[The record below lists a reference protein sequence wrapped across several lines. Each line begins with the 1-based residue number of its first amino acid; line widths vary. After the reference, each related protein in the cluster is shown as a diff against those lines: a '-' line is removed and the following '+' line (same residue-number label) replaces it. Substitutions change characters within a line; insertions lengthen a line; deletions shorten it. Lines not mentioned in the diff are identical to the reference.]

1 MEVHNLARSRA
12 KARYAVRRY
21 KGKSLIEPPEIA
33 NRSLS
38 DEEAETY
45 ENAVK
50 RTIENFEAL
59 WNEDYSGDI
68 D

>member
-1 MEVHNLARSRA
+1 MTRA
-12 KARYAVRRY
+12 MIHEKYRIVR
-21 KGKSLIEPPEIA
+21 LEPPEIA

-38 DEEAETY
+38 DEEAEAY

-50 RTIENFEAL
+50 RMMENFEVL

>member
-1 MEVHNLARSRA
+1 MTRA
-12 KARYAVRRY
+12 MIREKYGIVR
-21 KGKSLIEPPEIA
+21 LEPPEIA

-38 DEEAETY
+38 DEEAETQ

>member
-1 MEVHNLARSRA
+1 MTRA
-12 KARYAVRRY
+12 MIREKYGIVR
-21 KGKSLIEPPEIA
+21 LEPPEIA

-38 DEEAETY
+38 EEEAEAY

>member
-1 MEVHNLARSRA
+1 MTRA
-12 KARYAVRRY
+12 MIREKYGIVR
-21 KGKSLIEPPEIA
+21 LEPP
-33 NRSLS
+33 
-38 DEEAETY
+38 